1 MMSVSKLLLVTGL
14 FLSVAFVHTASAG
27 KLKLAH
33 GITKSVEGCVID
45 CSAGQYHRHPTDC
58 HKFIQCAPY
67 GPQEMPCP
75 ATTVWD
81 QSILTCN
88 YEDAVACE
96 TGNYLTEDG
105 KPCPDDG
112 GVDDGGVTDGGV
124 DDGGVDDGGADDGG
138 VDDGGVDDGG
148 DGDGDGDGDDDDDYD
163 DDDSEDD
170 SGSEED
176 DSSSKEDSSSSEE
189 DSSEEDSSEE
199 DSSEEDSSENRK

>member
-45 CSAGQYHRHPTDC
+45 CSTGQYHRHPTDC

-88 YEDAVACE
+88 YESAVACE

-105 KPCPDDG
+105 NPCPDDG
-112 GVDDGGVTDGGV
+112 G
-124 DDGGVDDGGADDGG
+124 
-138 VDDGGVDDGG
+138 
-148 DGDGDGDGDDDDDYD
+148 
-163 DDDSEDD
+163 EED

-176 DSSSKEDSSSSEE
+176 DSSSEEDSSSSEEDSSSSEE
-189 DSSEEDSSEE
+189 DSSEEASEE
-199 DSSEEDSSENRK
+199 NLKKTVKTGGLKSKIFTTQLGKLNLAHGTTKTVEGCVIDCSAGQYHRHPTDC